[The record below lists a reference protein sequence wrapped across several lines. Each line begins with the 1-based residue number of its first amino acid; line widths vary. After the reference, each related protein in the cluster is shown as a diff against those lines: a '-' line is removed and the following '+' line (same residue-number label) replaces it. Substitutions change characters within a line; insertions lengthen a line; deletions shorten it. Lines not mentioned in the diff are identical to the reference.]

1 MTDCYE
7 ARFVDALPYF
17 DTVLQVRIIQA
28 IDILSIELLK
38 CENTSLPKRLE
49 SHQFSVN
56 GAGDM
61 HNLYQVSPMVQNKAS
76 QNIASSFNK
85 GSP

>member
-1 MTDCYE
+1 MTDYYE

-28 IDILSIELLK
+28 IGILGIELLK
-38 CENTSLPKRLE
+38 CENTRLPKRLK

-56 GAGDM
+56 RAGDT
-61 HNLYQVSPMVQNKAS
+61 HNLYQSVQNKAS
-76 QNIASSFNK
+76 QNVAGGFDK